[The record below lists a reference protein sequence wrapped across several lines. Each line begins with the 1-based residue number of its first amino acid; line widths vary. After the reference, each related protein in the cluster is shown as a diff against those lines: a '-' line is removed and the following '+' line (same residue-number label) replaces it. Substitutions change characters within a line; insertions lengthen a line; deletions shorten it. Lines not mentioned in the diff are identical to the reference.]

1 MEAESHTIFEDL
13 KIGSADIAFVRTADQ
28 QSLTDYEIIPVQ
40 TDHLAV
46 YMAHDHPFAQ

>member
-13 KIGSADIAFVRTADQ
+13 KTGSADIAFVKTADQ

-40 TDHLAV
+40 LTT
-46 YMAHDHPFAQ
+46 